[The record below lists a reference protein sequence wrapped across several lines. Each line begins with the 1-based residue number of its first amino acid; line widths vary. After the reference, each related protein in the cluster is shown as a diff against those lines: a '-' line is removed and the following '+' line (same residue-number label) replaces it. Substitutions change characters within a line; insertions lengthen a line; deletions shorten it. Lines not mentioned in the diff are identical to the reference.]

1 MTRVPGA
8 AFKTS
13 GVFFETQF
21 IDKSAVPNFRLKVER
36 KFVKTLVFS
45 LFLIVKPMQS
55 S

>member
-13 GVFFETQF
+13 GVFLETQF

-36 KFVKTLVFS
+36 KILVFS